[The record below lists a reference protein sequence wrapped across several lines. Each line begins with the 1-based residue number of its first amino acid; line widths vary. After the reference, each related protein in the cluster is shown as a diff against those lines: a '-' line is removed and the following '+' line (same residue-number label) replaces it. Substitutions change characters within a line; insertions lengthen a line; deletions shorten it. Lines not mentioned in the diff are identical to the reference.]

1 MSHQHIDKKIE
12 TKLEHKYSTLFKLCH
27 MMSYERDLNTLL
39 DFLVKKSA
47 DVVDADRATIFLFDE
62 KRNELLSKIAM
73 GLTDVI
79 RFDARLGI
87 AGEVLKSGKIF
98 NIEDAYKHPKFNPDV
113 DKRTGYTTKTLLCVP
128 MKDIN
133 GKPIG
138 VLQTLNKK
146 KGGMFSKED
155 EEVLEVFASHAAI
168 AVENAKLIG
177 ELEGTKARL
186 QQENIILRGKTRGR
200 FFVSNIIGTSPRI
213 QSIVKLIEKISD
225 SPLNV
230 LITGESGT
238 GKELAART
246 IHYNSSRFERPFI
259 EINCAALPES
269 LLESELFGIE
279 KGVAT
284 GVEKRVGKIETANGG
299 TLFLD
304 EIGDMSLPAQAKLL
318 RVVQE
323 RKLERIGGR
332 SMIDIDVRVLAAT
345 NKDLK
350 SEIEKERFREDLYYR
365 LNVVHIHMPP
375 LREMKEDIPLLAKY
389 FLGNFTNE
397 LDKGPM
403 SFSPE
408 ALDCL
413 VRYGWPGNVRELE
426 NEVKRAAILSEDNVI
441 NEKDLSE
448 NMRGIPESRGGS
460 RTAPTEKGIQS
471 LKETVE
477 EIEIRM
483 IKEALEKSGRNK
495 QKASEI
501 LGITRQGLINKI
513 KRYGLS

>member
-62 KRNELLSKIAM
+62 KRNELWSKIAM

-146 KGGMFSKED
+146 EGLLFTTED
-155 EEVLEVFASHAAI
+155 VEVLEIFASHAAI
-168 AVENAKLIG
+168 AVENARLIG
-177 ELEGTKARL
+177 ELEGSKARL
-186 QQENIILRGKTRGR
+186 QQENVILREKTRGR
-200 FFVSNIIGTSPRI
+200 FFVSNLIGSSSRI
-213 QSIVKLIEKISD
+213 QDIVKLIEKIAD

-284 GVEKRVGKIETANGG
+284 GVEKRVGKFEMANGG

-318 RVVQE
+318 RVLQE
-323 RKLERIGGR
+323 RKVERVGGR
-332 SMIDIDVRVLAAT
+332 SMIDIDVRVLAAS

-375 LREMKEDIPLLAKY
+375 LREMKEDIPFLAKY
-389 FLGNFTNE
+389 FLTSFTSELGKGAMIFSNE
-397 LDKGPM
+397 AM
-403 SFSPE
+403 
-408 ALDCL
+408 DCL
-413 VRYGWPGNVRELE
+413 MKYSWHGNVRELE
-426 NEVKRAAILSEDNVI
+426 NEVKRAAILAEDNVI

-448 NMRGIPESRGGS
+448 NVRGIPESRGGS
-460 RTAPTEKGIQS
+460 RTAPTEEGIQS

-483 IKEALEKSGRNK
+483 IKEALEKSGGNK

-501 LGITRQGLINKI
+501 LGITRQGLIKKI